1 MSERLAHVS
10 AWWDAHV
17 RSRIVRE
24 DGFQTA
30 EAIGIAAVGLLVL
43 VVIYVALS
51 ALGLDVVEWI
61 RDTFGIGEDAPTT
74 PPGG

>member
-10 AWWDAHV
+10 AWWEAQV
-17 RSRIVRE
+17 RSRIARE

>member
-1 MSERLAHVS
+1 MMTNGLTRWS
-10 AWWDAHV
+10 AWWNAHV
-17 RSRIVRE
+17 RTRLARE

-51 ALGLDVVEWI
+51 ALGFDVIEWI
-61 RDTFGIGEDAPTT
+61 RDTFGVGDDPPTT
-74 PPGG
+74 PGG

>member
-1 MSERLAHVS
+1 MSERLAQVS
-10 AWWDAHV
+10 AWWQTHV
-17 RSRIVRE
+17 RSRIAHE
-24 DGFQTA
+24 EGFQTA

-61 RDTFGIGEDAPTT
+61 RDTFGIGDTAPTT